1 MIKPGTTEDAVIR
14 NRVNLP
20 TSKSHAEIVR
30 DLDPKIR
37 AQAFFSARV
46 AEAHILD
53 RLREVSDAYSR
64 GECGLGEA
72 RNRLKD
78 FLRAEGYDP
87 HQGGLRNLASTARLN
102 LILEQNA
109 AMTHAAAEWKRMH
122 DPDAMKVFPY
132 VRYHASVGSRAP
144 RPDHQQYDG
153 MIFDKND
160 PWLRTHTP
168 PWDFGCHCE
177 LEEIT
182 AREAGKTP
190 DLIRPPTPAEKVTID
205 SKSGFSFDPAHVFE
219 EFDMSAIKEPEQRR
233 ATYRQMES
241 YAFLTGE
248 ETALSASPEKPV
260 PVCAAPENMDEI
272 QAALEAVKKAVD
284 AHKAGEPYIFP
295 DLQVS
300 FGHIARERFDAIGM
314 QPDDDVEVIFESPGK
329 SDYGMKHWKK
339 HHLDDWKS
347 PEAVKNFIIMMSET
361 IWNPEAKM
369 ANTLSKSGKRIDITS
384 PDGRYVA
391 SLRRRGHVWVYSIQ
405 DVWDQSDSLRTAPPD
420 VRSQRQRGK

>member
-87 HQGGLRNLASTARLN
+87 KQGGMRNLASTARLN

-132 VRYHASVGSRAP
+132 VRYHASVGSKVP
-144 RPDHQQYDG
+144 RSDHQQYDG

-168 PWDFGCHCE
+168 PWEFKCHCQ

-182 AREAGKTP
+182 AKEAGKTP
-190 DLIRPPTPAEKVTID
+190 ELIRPPTPAEKVTVD

-219 EFDMSAIKEPEQRR
+219 EHDMSAFKELGQRR
-233 ATYRQMES
+233 AAYRQMES

-248 ETALSASPEKPV
+248 ETSLSASPAKPI
-260 PVCAAPENMDEI
+260 PVCAVPENMDEI
-272 QAALEAVKKAVD
+272 EAVLGAVKKAVD
-284 AHKAGEPYIFP
+284 DHKDGEAYEFP
-295 DLQVS
+295 ELQTS
-300 FGHIARERFDAIGM
+300 LGHIAKERFDAIGM
-314 QPDDDVEVIFESPGK
+314 QPEDDVEVIFESPGK

-339 HHLDDWKS
+339 HHLNDWKS
-347 PEAVKNFIIMMSET
+347 PEAVKIFIKMMQET
-361 IWNPEAKM
+361 LWNSRAKM
-369 ANTLSKSGKRIDITS
+369 INTLAPAGKRIDVVS
-384 PDGRYVA
+384 PDGKYVA
-391 SLRRRGHVWVYSIQ
+391 SLWKRGEKWVYSIQ
-405 DVWDQSDSLRTAPPD
+405 DVWDQSN
-420 VRSQRQRGK
+420 SQRPARQ

>member
-1 MIKPGTTEDAVIR
+1 MKNQTRRDTTEDRIIR
-14 NRVNLP
+14 GRINLP
-20 TSKSHAEIVR
+20 TDKGHAEIIR
-30 DLDPKIR
+30 DIEPKLR

-64 GECGLGEA
+64 GELGLGEA

-87 HQGGLRNLASTARLN
+87 KQGGMRNLASTARLN

-132 VRYHASVGSRAP
+132 VRYHASVGSKVP
-144 RPDHQQYDG
+144 RSDHQQYDG

-168 PWDFGCHCE
+168 PWEFNCHCQ

-182 AREAGKTP
+182 AKEAGKTP
-190 DLIRPPTPAEKVTID
+190 ELIRPPTPADKVTVD
-205 SKSGFSFDPAHVFE
+205 SKSGFSFDPEHVFE

-248 ETALSASPEKPV
+248 ETALSASPGKPV
-260 PVCAAPENMDEI
+260 PVCAVPENMDEI
-272 QAALEAVKKAVD
+272 EAALGAVKKAVD
-284 AHKAGEPYIFP
+284 DHKDGEAYEFP
-295 DLQVS
+295 ELQVS
-300 FGHIARERFDAIGM
+300 LGHIAKERFDAIGM
-314 QPDDDVEVIFESPGK
+314 QPEDDVEVIFESPGK
-329 SDYGMKHWKK
+329 SDYGMKHWKR
-339 HHLDDWKS
+339 HHLDDWKKT
-347 PEAVKNFIIMMSET
+347 EAIKDFIRMLSAT

-369 ANTLSKSGKRIDITS
+369 TNTLSPKGKRISIAS
-384 PDGRYVA
+384 PDGQYLANLWRKGK
-391 SLRRRGHVWVYSIQ
+391 RWVYSVQ
-405 DVWDQSDSLRTAPPD
+405 DVWDRSDY
-420 VRSQRQRGK
+420 RGPEK